1 MTFRFVASGRL
12 CPQTKFLADLL
23 KRLLLS
29 LEWVGRSP
37 AFINESSD
45 DLLAQL
51 VMLSA
56 AEEVLYAIVLASRN
70 RLMNAELAIL
80 AILS

>member
-1 MTFRFVASGRL
+1 ML
-12 CPQTKFLADLL
+12 
-23 KRLLLS
+23 
-29 LEWVGRSP
+29 GRSP

-45 DLLAQL
+45 DLLAHL

-70 RLMNAELAIL
+70 CLMNAELAIL